1 MEKGVL
7 FGMLCKY
14 VIIWFGGQQ
23 IHILPEKKYTS
34 KLSYT
39 AFCREINVVWYSEF
53 SADENS
59 VIVSSLYGFFSHFY
73 HSIIKAL
80 GKQNHLKS

>member
-1 MEKGVL
+1 ML
-7 FGMLCKY
+7 FGML
-14 VIIWFGGQQ
+14 IIWFGGQQ

-59 VIVSSLYGFFSHFY
+59 VIVSSLYGLCFTFLPQHHKSPRKTKPFKIIDHRS
-73 HSIIKAL
+73 SI
-80 GKQNHLKS
+80 